1 MSLGSIIAAGR
12 AGGDSLRRSYV
23 AALSGMPNFT
33 DIYRTALNTR
43 SAERVANTRAESTV
57 AQAGIRANTRTK
69 LAEMGAEYGEKIAN
83 EKLGARKFA
92 GIVGGLGTAAVGGM
106 MALSNKKE
114 KTEPYDYSAVL
125 DRFTEAQDASNE
137 TLANLQEQLE
147 TLRNTP
153 VAPVQVPE
161 YTPIPTIS
169 GAGGTDTTSQTS
181 TTSGEVSAYSGGPL
195 SEGAMSKSDI
205 KNLAIQTG
213 FSPAA
218 ASTVVGIAGGES
230 GYDPTN
236 STKRS
241 GLYDKTGEDSVGL
254 MQINWGYHKDKGWL
268 QKLGITKREDLY
280 DPVKNMKAAKYL
292 YDGRNGGFQ
301 DWTVY
306 NENIYKDYL

>member
-1 MSLGSIIAAGR
+1 MS
-12 AGGDSLRRSYV
+12 
-23 AALSGMPNFT
+23 
-33 DIYRTALNTR
+33 
-43 SAERVANTRAESTV
+43 
-57 AQAGIRANTRTK
+57 
-69 LAEMGAEYGEKIAN
+69 
-83 EKLGARKFA
+83 
-92 GIVGGLGTAAVGGM
+92 GGLGTAAVGGM
-106 MALSNKKE
+106 MAISNKKE

-125 DRFTEAQDASNE
+125 DRFTEAQDSYNE
-137 TLANLQEQLE
+137 NSANFQEQLE

-181 TTSGEVSAYSGGPL
+181 TTSGEVSSYSGGPL
-195 SEGAMSKSDI
+195 SAGVMSKSDI

-236 STKRS
+236 STRRS

-280 DPVKNMKAAKYL
+280 DPVKNMRAAKYL
-292 YDGRNGGFQ
+292 YDGRNLSLIHISEP
-301 DWTVY
+301 TRPY
-306 NENIYKDYL
+306 